1 MQVVRF
7 IDVAVSFICA
17 CVAWQIMFGTNIPVE
32 SAVSALILF
41 PVLGFLGVLF
51 ELFKIVSFFVI
62 FLSTM
67 FVFEQLILILREVGD
82 DYNDKMSFRYTPVK
96 DLSEFPED
104 EQAEDNEKENN

>member
-7 IDVAVSFICA
+7 IDIAVSFICA
-17 CVAWQIMFGTNIPVE
+17 CVAWQIMFGSNIPVE
-32 SAVSALILF
+32 SAVSALVLF

-67 FVFEQLILILREVGD
+67 FVFEQLILIIRSIGQ
-82 DYNDKMSFRYTPVK
+82 DYNDKMGLRYTVIK
-96 DLSEFPED
+96 DISEFPQD
-104 EQAEDNEKENN
+104 DQAEDNEKDNN

>member
-17 CVAWQIMFGTNIPVE
+17 CVAWQIMFGSNIPVE

-67 FVFEQLILILREVGD
+67 FVFEQLILIMRSIGHE
-82 DYNDKMSFRYTPVK
+82 YNHKMNPGYHKVL
-96 DLSEFPED
+96 DLSDFPED
-104 EQAEDNEKENN
+104 EPASSEKEDN